1 MKWKGVASIITTFLV
16 CLQCTKMLKNA
27 EFMPYIIFIA
37 APPLDQLRYMN
48 ELNKN
53 QTYGGSRTYYTVS
66 CST

>member
-1 MKWKGVASIITTFLV
+1 
-16 CLQCTKMLKNA
+16 MLKNA